1 MSRDS
6 EILIITDIQER
17 TVRPLPKRARR
28 LRCGRARGRRE
39 IPCQTSYIGQ
49 KVSSFIERVVGAQ
62 TVIQIVETHVGRA
75 PAGPGSVC
83 P

>member
-28 LRCGRARGRRE
+28 LGRRSARRRRE
-39 IPCQTSYIGQ
+39 IPRQTSHISQ
-49 KVSSFIERVVGAQ
+49 KVPSVERVVGAQ
-62 TVIQIVETHVGRA
+62 TIIQIVETHVGRA
-75 PAGPGSVC
+75 PAGPGGVC